1 MKQLTQLVSGDYDGD
16 QAWVCWDPDIVQPFR
31 NADIAPFPPLESYGI
46 EKDSSVIADILS
58 HDDYTDRFLRHAFNF
73 NLQPDMLGICANY
86 HASHC
91 YHKKAMDS
99 PQAIS
104 IAVLLGNLVDSAKGG
119 FYFDEAKWGAYLK
132 KIGLLR
138 FIPKPAYMDRREAKP
153 TDHLIDHL
161 VFVVAKGVR
170 EKVLAEFHKRFS
182 DVSPRDDDLFRIRNE
197 EYEEAKSNIPL
208 ASVLK
213 NLEAGLKEMK
223 RFWSLH
229 AKPEDPNENIRPAR
243 KPDAMTFRNLVE
255 RCRAD
260 FVSLKP
266 TLDDC
271 LSDEPSDRIKSWQHD
286 HARGRS
292 SYWDLLKASVAFYL
306 YYQSTFIWHTAGIEL
321 GEIKAT
327 AHGRETYRAVVGDVF
342 EAFKLDKRVV
352 DRAMRREGAQKV
364 EEELGDDDHDD
375 FGYDGY
381 LDE

>member
-1 MKQLTQLVSGDYDGD
+1 M
-16 QAWVCWDPDIVQPFR
+16 QPFR
-31 NADIAPFPPLESYGI
+31 NADVPPFPSLESYGI
-46 EKDSSVIADILS
+46 EKDTSMVADILS
-58 HDDYTDRFLRHAFNF
+58 HDDYTNRFLRHAFNF
-73 NLQPDMLGICANY
+73 NLQPDMLGICSNY

-91 YHKKAMDS
+91 YQKNAIDS

-119 FYFDEAKWGAYLK
+119 FHFDEAKWAAYLK
-132 KIGLLR
+132 KIDLPRL
-138 FIPKPAYMDRREAKP
+138 IPKPAYMNRQEAKP

-161 VFVVAKGVR
+161 VFVVAKGVS

-197 EYEEAKSNIPL
+197 EYEEAKSNLPL

-213 NLEAGLKEMK
+213 NLETGLKEIK
-223 RFWSLH
+223 VFWSLH
-229 AKPEDPNENIRPAR
+229 ARPEDLDENIRPSR
-243 KPDAMTFRNLVE
+243 KSDAMTFRTIVE

-271 LSDEPSDRIKSWQHD
+271 LSNEPSDRIRSWQRD
-286 HARGRS
+286 HARGRP
-292 SYWDLLKASVAFYL
+292 SYWDLLKASVAFHH
-306 YYQSTFIWHTAGIEL
+306 YYRSTNFIWHTTGIEL

-327 AHGRETYRAVVGDVF
+327 AHGRGTYRAVVGDMF

-352 DRAMRREGAQKV
+352 DRAMRREGEQKV
-364 EEELGDDDHDD
+364 EEELRDDDDDDDDD
-375 FGYDGY
+375 FGYDGW
-381 LDE
+381 LDG